1 MMLLYNSGK
10 AVSAIFNIAF
20 GMGIVTLFYK
30 PAVLFIILLWL
41 ALYIMRP
48 FVIREWLVALLG
60 VTTPY
65 YFLGILLFL
74 TNQWSWQKIFPSI
87 HISLPAMPSSIFI
100 TISIILLVLGF
111 IVGGFYVQNNLNK
124 MLIQVRKNWSLLLL
138 FLIVAALI
146 TLVNGG
152 SNYTSWLLCA
162 VPLSIFHAAA
172 YFYPNNRTF
181 PLVLHWNIFAF
192 AIYINYWP

>member
-1 MMLLYNSGK
+1 
-10 AVSAIFNIAF
+10 
-20 GMGIVTLFYK
+20 
-30 PAVLFIILLWL
+30 
-41 ALYIMRP
+41 MRP

-87 HISLPAMPSSIFI
+87 HFSLPAMPSSIFI